1 MPNQR
6 DKYSKRGKWW
16 LPPHTVHVVRHY
28 CYSYK
33 MYKDEYMTLKDSIGI
48 NAVNYDGMPSGNFR
62 TGSSTENY
70 AIRLAEVAKNIEIIE
85 ETVKE
90 VCEQDKCSNIES
102 NLLRYITHKSCSYFS
117 NHGKTRRCSPFACIS
132 VGYFKPRKRMS
143 GEAAYFD
150 AMSDYVET
158 WIERM
163 RERKRKREK
172 NEA

>member
-1 MPNQR
+1 MSGVGGGQIRMPNQR

-33 MYKDEYMTLKDSIGI
+33 MYKDEYITLKDSIGV

-102 NLLRYITHKSCSYFS
+102 NLLRYITDKEVAWNYQETVLGIKCGRYYFS
-117 NHGKTRRCSPFACIS
+117 DKVHHIYYEIAKKLKI
-132 VGYFKPRKRMS
+132 
-143 GEAAYFD
+143 
-150 AMSDYVET
+150 
-158 WIERM
+158 
-163 RERKRKREK
+163 
-172 NEA
+172 